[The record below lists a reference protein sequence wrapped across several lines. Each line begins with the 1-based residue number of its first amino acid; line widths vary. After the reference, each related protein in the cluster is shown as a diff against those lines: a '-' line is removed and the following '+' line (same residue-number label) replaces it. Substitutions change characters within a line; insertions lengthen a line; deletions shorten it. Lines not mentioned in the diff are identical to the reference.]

1 MKHYTLLT
9 DLPVLDLKTELNRL
23 IMNGEIDWAK
33 HDNQI
38 SLTTMPGHEDDYLLG
53 SGSLVFDFSRAETV
67 KYPDGSEKL
76 EVPKFDIP
84 RQESDFTVL
93 CTQFKN
99 TLFETVYDALANKY
113 HLGRVRLMRSNP
125 KTCLSWHIDYHP
137 RVHYVIDTYT
147 GCFMIIEDELHHL
160 PNNTWWHTNTLLK
173 HTALN
178 SSDNTRVHLVVTIL
192 GEK

>member
-1 MKHYTLLT
+1 MKHFTPLN
-9 DLPVLDLKTELNRL
+9 DLPVLDLKTELSRL
-23 IMNGEIDWAK
+23 VTDGVIQWAK
-33 HDNQI
+33 NDNQI
-38 SLTTMPGHEDDYLLG
+38 SLTTIKGNEDDYLLG
-53 SGSLVFDFSRAETV
+53 VGSLVFDFSRLETV

-76 EVPKFDIP
+76 EVPKFDVP
-84 RQESDFTVL
+84 RQEADFTVL
-93 CTQFKN
+93 CSQFKN
-99 TLFETVYDALANKY
+99 TLFETVYDALASKY

-125 KTCLSWHIDYHP
+125 KTCLSWHIDYNP

-147 GCFMIIEDELHHL
+147 GCFMIIEDELHHM

-178 SSDNTRVHLVVTIL
+178 SSDNTRTHLVATIL

>member
-1 MKHYTLLT
+1 MKNFTELQ
-9 DLPVLDLKTELNRL
+9 DFPILDLKTELDKLLDSNKIHWHPKDL
-23 IMNGEIDWAK
+23 
-33 HDNQI
+33 QI
-38 SLTTMPGHEDDYLLG
+38 CINTIQGHEDDYLSG
-53 SGSLVFDFSRAETV
+53 SGSLVFDYSRAATV

-76 EVPKFDIP
+76 EVPKFDSP

-99 TLFETVYDALANKY
+99 TLFEPVYDALANKY

-125 KTCLSWHIDYHP
+125 KTCLTWHIDYHP

-160 PNNTWWHTNTLLK
+160 PNNTWWYTNTIVK

-178 SSDNTRVHLVVTIL
+178 ASDSTRVHLVATII
-192 GEK
+192 GKK